1 MLARETMR
9 QVKCLQL
16 RARRAVE
23 DPLGGAYRSVFKG
36 SGIAFEE
43 VREYQP
49 GDEIRS
55 IDWNVTARMGH
66 PFVKRF
72 VEERELTVIFLLD
85 ASASMS
91 FGTTLHSKRDVVAE
105 LAALLAL
112 CAVSNNDKVG
122 MILVAEDVESFV
134 PPRKGPRHAMR
145 LIRDLF
151 VHEPMGQRTNLRAGF
166 DFLNKVVH
174 RRALV
179 FVFSDFLDAGYEK
192 AMQRTALRHEVIA
205 VTIRDPREESLP
217 NVGLLEVYDA
227 ETGQCALTDTST
239 TEFQR
244 EFELRR
250 QQRHEAFQRWTR
262 AHKIDVLA
270 ASTTGRHL
278 EALMRFFQQRERR
291 LKHS

>member
-1 MLARETMR
+1 MLTREVMR
-9 QVKCLQL
+9 QVRRLHL

-66 PFVKRF
+66 PFIKRY
-72 VEERELTVIFLLD
+72 VEERELTVVLLMD
-85 ASASMS
+85 ASASMG
-91 FGTTLHSKRDVVAE
+91 FGSVLQSKRDVVAE

-122 MILVAEDVESFV
+122 LILVAGAVERYV
-134 PPRKGPRHAMR
+134 PPRKGPRHGLR

-151 VHEPMGQRTNLRAGF
+151 VHQPDDGGTNLRAGF
-166 DFLNKVVH
+166 DFLNKVLH

-179 FVFSDFLDAGYEK
+179 FVFSDFIDAGYEK
-192 AMQRTALRHEVIA
+192 AMQRTAHRHDVVA
-205 VTIRDPREESLP
+205 VTIRDPREETLP
-217 NVGLLEVYDA
+217 DVGLLEIHDPESGRCV
-227 ETGQCALTDTST
+227 TVDTSRP
-239 TEFQR
+239 EFHRAHQKS
-244 EFELRR
+244 R
-250 QQRHEAFQRWTR
+250 QERQEAFQQWTR

-270 ASTTGRHL
+270 TSTAGRHL
-278 EALMRFFQQRERR
+278 DELMRFFQQRERR
-291 LKHS
+291 LKHR

>member
-1 MLARETMR
+1 MLTREVMR
-9 QVKCLQL
+9 QVRRLQL

-66 PFVKRF
+66 PFIKRY
-72 VEERELTVIFLLD
+72 VEERELTVVLMLD
-85 ASASMS
+85 ASASMG
-91 FGTTLHSKRDVVAE
+91 FGSILQSKRDVVAE

-122 MILVAEDVESFV
+122 LIVTADGIERYV
-134 PPRKGPRHAMR
+134 PPRKGPRHALR
-145 LIRDLF
+145 IIRDLF
-151 VHEPMGQRTNLRAGF
+151 VFQADTTRTDLRTGF
-166 DFLNKVVH
+166 DFLNKVLH

-192 AMQRTALRHEVIA
+192 AMQRTAHRHDVVA
-205 VTIRDPREESLP
+205 VTVRDPVEESLP
-217 NVGLLEVYDA
+217 DVGLLEVRDP
-227 ETGQCALTDTST
+227 ETGTCTTVDTSHP
-239 TEFQR
+239 EVRRAFEAQR
-244 EFELRR
+244 
-250 QQRHEAFQRWTR
+250 QSQCDAFTQWTR

-270 ASTTGRHL
+270 TSTAGRHL
-278 EALMRFFQQRERR
+278 DELMRFFQQRERR
-291 LKHS
+291 LKHR

>member
-1 MLARETMR
+1 MLTREVLR
-9 QVKCLQL
+9 QVRRLQL

-66 PFVKRF
+66 PFIKRF
-72 VEERELTVIFLLD
+72 IEERELTVVLLMD
-85 ASASMS
+85 TSASMA
-91 FGTTLHSKRDVVAE
+91 FGSVDQTKRDVVAE
-105 LAALLAL
+105 IAALLAM

-122 MILVAEDVESFV
+122 LILVTSEVEHFV
-134 PPRKGPRHAMR
+134 PPRKGPRHALR

-151 VHEPMGQRTNLRAGF
+151 VHTPHHAATRLQAGF
-166 DFLNKVVH
+166 DFLNKVLH

-192 AMQRTALRHEVIA
+192 AMQRTARRHDVVA
-205 VTIRDPREESLP
+205 VTIRDPREEVLP
-217 NVGLLEVYDA
+217 NVGLLEVQDA
-227 ETGQCALTDTST
+227 ETGECHLMDTSHAD
-239 TEFQR
+239 FQQG
-244 EFELRR
+244 FQVIQHQRR
-250 QQRHEAFQRWTR
+250 EAFKQWTR
-262 AHKIDVLA
+262 AHGIDVLA
-270 ASTTGRHL
+270 ATTAGRHL
-278 EALMRFFQQRERR
+278 DEVMRFFQQRERR